1 MLPEKYGACQERS
14 WGAWERSWGTPESV
28 AEASEAPESVAESS
42 EIPILTYL
50 FDNFPNPNG
59 VCLQGDGYANC
70 M

>member
-1 MLPEKYGACQERS
+1 MAPARNVLGVL
-14 WGAWERSWGTPESV
+14 GNVLGGTPESV
-28 AEASEAPESVAESS
+28 AEASEA
-42 EIPILTYL
+42 PILTYL

>member
-1 MLPEKYGACQERS
+1 MAPARNVLGVL
-14 WGAWERSWGTPESV
+14 GNVLGGTPESV